1 MATNNDKKEEIV
13 NLQTSFFK
21 LIRQICKERRKYLN
35 YEIKTVSSATK
46 ISKEKLVNFE
56 NETMDLSY
64 NELLTLSKFYAIT
77 LETILTYLNLY
88 TSNKNKKE
96 IKKKN
101 PNLTDNQTDE
111 LARLVGFTG
120 FKF

>member
-1 MATNNDKKEEIV
+1 MATNKDEKEEIII
-13 NLQTSFFK
+13 LQKAF
-21 LIRQICKERRKYLN
+21 IRLLRRICKERRKYLN

-56 NETMDLSY
+56 NETIDLSY

-88 TSNKNKKE
+88 TNNKNKKE